1 MIINNISCRPT
12 TSLFAKSSRPFSLIT
27 DQGCRPTTTATDSGC
42 RPTTFDEHRIAGSP
56 KRPSSAPPGKPIP
69 PGPGLEKSSPRT
81 RQQAGFFM
89 PGEKSMTLAAT
100 STAIDAL
107 LKDKEFRLLS
117 APLMRH
123 VVSTSTLSDG
133 AKVLWFSLWELCALE
148 TERKRKLTLGFLA
161 KRLGKSVDSVRRYV
175 NQLQRNGYLVIDEQ
189 YDVNQRQL
197 PSIYRATA
205 PAQVV
210 ALITKEIPD
219 RKGRRRDQTSESKSS
234 NVATG
239 DRYVDGCT
247 IENHIQVNAVDVG
260 KNNNCE
266 QIDQLHGD
274 DVMISRS
281 TVLRP
286 CVDVASTTVE
296 EKGDL
301 SARDCKLAQRL
312 NAIRSRARH
321 PHISPKQAGSKSEV
335 NGYKP
340 EVQNRVVT
348 PPDSEVCAH
357 GSKAEEGGKPAL
369 DRDSRF
375 ASQESIP
382 KEDNNKRT
390 NEPGGLRFWIYR
402 QIKQRK
408 AFNSD
413 PWRYVD
419 EIAVAIE
426 KGSLAKFNLAK
437 AMNIALKLI
446 REGRWTAPRF
456 VV

>member
-1 MIINNISCRPT
+1 
-12 TSLFAKSSRPFSLIT
+12 
-27 DQGCRPTTTATDSGC
+27 
-42 RPTTFDEHRIAGSP
+42 
-56 KRPSSAPPGKPIP
+56 
-69 PGPGLEKSSPRT
+69 
-81 RQQAGFFM
+81 M

-107 LKDKEFRLLS
+107 LKHKEFRLLS

-175 NQLQRNGYLVIDEQ
+175 NQLQGNGYLVVDEQ

-219 RKGRRRDQTSESKSS
+219 RKGRRLNQTSESKSS
-234 NVATG
+234 DVAIG
-239 DRYVDGCT
+239 DRHVDGFT
-247 IENHIQVNAVDVG
+247 IGNPIQVNAVDVC

-266 QIDQLHGD
+266 QTDLLHGD
-274 DVMISRS
+274 DVKVSGSAVI
-281 TVLRP
+281 RP

-296 EKGDL
+296 EKSDL

-312 NAIRSRARH
+312 NAIRSRVRH
-321 PHISPKQAGSKSEV
+321 PHISQKQAVSKSEV
-335 NGYKP
+335 NGYKH

-348 PPDSEVCAH
+348 PLDSEVCAH
-357 GSKAEEGGKPAL
+357 GSKAEEGGKSAL

-382 KEDNNKRT
+382 KEDNNIT
-390 NEPGGLRFWIYR
+390 TSEPGGLRFWIYR
-402 QIKQRK
+402 QIKERK
-408 AFNSD
+408 AFSSD

-437 AMNIALKLI
+437 AINIALKLI